1 MLLCVGGARCLASF
15 GYYFGTVGCDRCAP
29 RSCAKLETSARC
41 HPSSLDRTGACSG
54 AFREATPTPGSRRV
68 GAPDEHARCAVPLAP
83 GRACLLTT
91 LFALPAGRV
100 LTTLKAP
107 DERAEATLPQV
118 LPPLPA
124 HGMRICPS
132 STEPAASRSS
142 CSTSTPSRP
151 CWAMMTGVS
160 RLRSWCAPPRTH
172 HCSPL
177 GPPLCIGLT
186 TSAETTRLGR
196 GLGCRSR
203 L

>member
-1 MLLCVGGARCLASF
+1 MR
-15 GYYFGTVGCDRCAP
+15 R
-29 RSCAKLETSARC
+29 SART
-41 HPSSLDRTGACSG
+41 R
-54 AFREATPTPGSRRV
+54 
-68 GAPDEHARCAVPLAP
+68 ARLSAA
-83 GRACLLTT
+83 T
-91 LFALPAGRV
+91 LFVLPAGRV

-107 DERAEATLPQV
+107 DERADATLPQV

-132 STEPAASRSS
+132 STEACCLAQFVFDFDAVKALLGDDRSF
-142 CSTSTPSRP
+142 
-151 CWAMMTGVS
+151 ALEILV
-160 RLRSWCAPPRTH
+160 CAPPRTH

-177 GPPLCIGLT
+177 CPPLCIGLT